1 MTPEY
6 TNQLAIQLLL
16 SSFSGVLAIGIF
28 FLFLAFLYLRRRPLL
43 SQAKRREGEIA
54 AAAPYHPSVFEQ
66 ACRWVCIKSTHVEAV
81 QLALHLHNPVP
92 CSWCEGL
99 SRLSEHKLFV
109 SPPIRGW
116 ILVVGPGLPDPSADV
131 DRCFVFLQQLSRV
144 FNHLQ
149 FFSVDRAL
157 NHHAWVRVDGGRFR
171 RAYAWAGETLWNQ
184 GKPTAAEVELG
195 LKCLE
200 YGEVAFGGAAGSPEG
215 ATPNSER
222 IMALA
227 ARWSFDPSAV
237 TERTLHAGLG
247 VAGDLA
253 PSQRH

>member
-1 MTPEY
+1 M
-6 TNQLAIQLLL
+6 
-16 SSFSGVLAIGIF
+16 GIF
-28 FLFLAFLYLRRRPLL
+28 FLFLVFLYLRRRLPWH
-43 SQAKRREGEIA
+43 SPAERQAEGTATAE
-54 AAAPYHPSVFEQ
+54 PYHPSVFEQ
-66 ACRWVCIKSTHVEAV
+66 ACRWMCIKSTNVEAV

-131 DRCFVFLQQLSRV
+131 DRCFLFLQELSRV
-144 FNHLQ
+144 FNQLQ

-157 NHHAWVRVDGGRFR
+157 NHHAWMRVDGGRFR

-184 GKPTAAEVELG
+184 GKPTAAEAELG
-195 LKCLE
+195 LRCFE
-200 YGEVAFGGAAGSPEG
+200 YGETAFEHSTATPEG
-215 ATPNSER
+215 VTPNSER

-237 TERTLHAGLG
+237 TERASHAGLG